1 MELHSKHTVLPNSLK
16 RVEFEYLLP
25 AQQSKALHSKP
36 SCAVPCRTE
45 CEYCRLSSILNVYR
59 CHYCD
64 LMSCLSVFVCVLPQ
78 LIIWRKFHFDNDL
91 RTLSPCV
98 HKWQDAYWT
107 RLYSFM
113 YLVLL
118 WNVLVSIAS
127 HCIVFC
133 PCCGC
138 FFPFFSQKQL
148 KKRENEIFKKQSRW
162 QYNAMWRFVMTCI
175 FFFRSIFFCL
185 FSLVSMKFKLTATGI
200 FTVRYHKC
208 ISFQSLNLN
217 NFGIVLVF
225 SIANVCIRVAVNR
238 NMVEN

>member
-64 LMSCLSVFVCVLPQ
+64 LMSCLCVFVCVLPQ

-138 FFPFFSQKQL
+138 FFPFFFTKTIKKTRERDFQKAITLAVQRDVTFCYDL
-148 KKRENEIFKKQSRW
+148 HIFLSLFVGFNEIQVDSYRHF
-162 QYNAMWRFVMTCI
+162 Y
-175 FFFRSIFFCL
+175 RSL
-185 FSLVSMKFKLTATGI
+185 SQM
-200 FTVRYHKC
+200 Y
-208 ISFQSLNLN
+208 
-217 NFGIVLVF
+217 
-225 SIANVCIRVAVNR
+225 
-238 NMVEN
+238 